1 MEQQMKQPTHEDW
14 KRAKDTRE
22 SEARKTVQALLDGR
36 MGDAK
41 QHALK
46 SDAADDLTWSI
57 SKILDGPR

>member
-1 MEQQMKQPTHEDW
+1 MGTVMKQPTHEDW
-14 KRAKDTRE
+14 QRAKDARE
-22 SEARKTVQALLDGR
+22 SEARKAVQALLGGR
-36 MGDAK
+36 IDDAK